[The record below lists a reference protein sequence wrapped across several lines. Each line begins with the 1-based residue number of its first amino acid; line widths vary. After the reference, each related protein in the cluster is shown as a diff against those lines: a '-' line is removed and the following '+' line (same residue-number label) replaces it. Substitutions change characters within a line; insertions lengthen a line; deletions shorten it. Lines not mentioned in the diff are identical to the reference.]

1 MKLIKMIQSELD
13 LIKGKMIADYAK
25 DKIKMGVWGEEDA
38 LELAKDTFN
47 TILKKGIETENQY
60 LYNLA
65 DDNGNKVAFLWF
77 GKAKN
82 EVFVYNISVYEADK
96 NLEYSK
102 ELLDLIEEKAAEL
115 GGNRISYHM
124 FGYQENIVK
133 ILEES
138 GYKVTDVTL
147 AKRI

>member
-1 MKLIKMIQSELD
+1 M
-13 LIKGKMIADYAK
+13 
-25 DKIKMGVWGEEDA
+25 
-38 LELAKDTFN
+38 
-47 TILKKGIETENQY
+47 
-60 LYNLA
+60 
-65 DDNGNKVAFLWF
+65 
-77 GKAKN
+77 
-82 EVFVYNISVYEADK
+82 
-96 NLEYSK
+96 EYSK

-115 GGNRISYHM
+115 DGNRISYHM